1 MIETKTTLEKR
12 FPRMSEEQRAYLI
25 AKTNSDAVREFY
37 QESVAEFIKDSGY
50 KNPDG
55 SVPKNFYSIKNSEV
69 FLNLYEAYEQLPEN
83 VWNQVY
89 KAEQFLRKS
98 EDRLIDV
105 LIKAAPEDKK
115 AKINQVRYTLGI
127 REKLIDLAMQMKT
140 AVPAN
145 K

>member
-1 MIETKTTLEKR
+1 
-12 FPRMSEEQRAYLI
+12 MSIVKDKSL
-25 AKTNSDAVREFY
+25 
-37 QESVAEFIKDSGY
+37 KDSGY

-98 EDRLIDV
+98 EDSLIDV